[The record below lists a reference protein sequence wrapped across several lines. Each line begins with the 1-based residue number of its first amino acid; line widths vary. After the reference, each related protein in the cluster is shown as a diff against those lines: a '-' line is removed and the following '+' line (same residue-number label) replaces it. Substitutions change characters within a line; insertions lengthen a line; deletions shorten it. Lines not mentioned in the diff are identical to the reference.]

1 MLTRCAR
8 YARSGTRCVL
18 PLARFRWAGDVMAYQ
33 PKHARPVT
41 GTPPEELPVI
51 LRGLADLV
59 KVVEGS

>member
-1 MLTRCAR
+1 M
-8 YARSGTRCVL
+8 L
-18 PLARFRWAGDVMAYQ
+18 PLARFRRAGDVMAYQ

-41 GTPPEELPVI
+41 GTPPEEVPAI

>member
-1 MLTRCAR
+1 M
-8 YARSGTRCVL
+8 